1 MPRYTIDTARDS
13 NDVRKIHY
21 IVRDNV
27 TNRLAAHPT
36 RTAALEDIERREA
49 IDRAAPV
56 SRVGYG
62 PVPPVK

>member
-13 NDVRKIHY
+13 NDVHKIHY

-27 TNRLAAHPT
+27 TNELKAHPT
-36 RTAALEDIERREA
+36 RTAALDDIKRREA
-49 IDRAAPV
+49 IDRHAAV
-56 SRVGYG
+56 GRVGYG